1 MPSCG
6 ECDAEEAPMCA
17 IELVAQLDEQM
28 AYLKDERL
36 NRRRISL
43 IMRGSELRTRS
54 VARSGAR

>member
-1 MPSCG
+1 
-6 ECDAEEAPMCA
+6 MCA